1 MAKLLLD
8 KSAAKK
14 CPFCGETIRKEAIK
28 CRFCAEFLDSRETKP
43 HTHLPSE
50 TGDQPA
56 DTVLF
61 EGKPSLLAMV
71 GAAVKASLVL
81 CVAIA
86 VMVWPVEQV
95 VDNIFHLGL
104 SDTQTAT
111 FARYRII
118 AGLGL
123 AVLVVCLLIWK
134 ALGLKMT
141 SYEVTADRIEWSR
154 GILDRQV
161 DNIDMFRVIDLKLR
175 RSLFDCML
183 GIGRVELITTDK
195 TDPQFAFEKMRHS
208 RGLYDIIKKASLDAD
223 RRDSVVHLE

>member
-8 KSAAKK
+8 KSATKK

-28 CRFCAEFLDSRETKP
+28 CRFCAEFLDTKDP
-43 HTHLPSE
+43 KPDARLPSE
-50 TGDQPA
+50 TAGRPD
-56 DTVLF
+56 DVVLF
-61 EGKPSLLAMV
+61 EAKPSLLAMV
-71 GAAVKASLVL
+71 GAAVKAGLVL
-81 CVAIA
+81 CLAIA
-86 VMVWPVEQV
+86 LMAWPAEDVL
-95 VDNIFHLGL
+95 DNVFHLGL
-104 SDTQTAT
+104 SDTQTEA

-118 AGLGL
+118 AALGL
-123 AVLVVCLLIWK
+123 TILVVCLLIWK

-141 SYEVTADRIEWSR
+141 RYEITADRIEWSR

-175 RSLFDCML
+175 RSLLDCIL

-195 TDPQFAFEKMRHS
+195 TDPHFTFEKMRHS